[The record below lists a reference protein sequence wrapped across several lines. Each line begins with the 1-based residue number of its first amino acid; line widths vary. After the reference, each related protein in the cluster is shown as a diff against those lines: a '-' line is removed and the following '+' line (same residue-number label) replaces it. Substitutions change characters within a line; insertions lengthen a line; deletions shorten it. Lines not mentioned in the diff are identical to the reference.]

1 MASAVEP
8 TPGAA
13 PIVAPVR
20 KEEVRPMAPGTPGVP
35 LLPTRNRGTLTIGVM
50 GAMVMQILDT
60 TIANVALPHMQTSLG
75 ATIDTVTW
83 VLTSYIV
90 ATAIALPAT
99 GWLSDRLGSRNL
111 FLIAVA
117 GFIFASMACGIA
129 TSLPEMVLFR
139 IFQGVFA
146 AFINPLSQTAMLD
159 INPPERAAKAM
170 SVWGMGVMVGPI
182 MGPVIGGF
190 LTENY
195 NWRWVFYVNV
205 PVGILTFAILWFLL
219 PSRPRAE
226 RSFDFVGFTFVG
238 LAVAAFQLML
248 DRGQTEDWFDS
259 WEIILEG
266 MIAAAAAWIAVV
278 HLVTAKKPLFDRALF
293 ANRNLVMGMIFMI
306 IVGISTMAPMAL
318 LPPML
323 QQLFGYP
330 VVDTGMMM
338 APRGVGVLFTMWLG
352 GQIMGKIDTRIMIM
366 AGLVI
371 FAWSLR
377 MMAHYS
383 PEMDFWPVVTS
394 GFIQGLGMGL
404 VFMPLNALAFAT
416 LDGRYR
422 TEGASLLNLMR
433 SIGQSAGISMVTVLL
448 ARNIQVSHAD
458 LASHVTGTM
467 VPGIDLAALGQ
478 YGPLSD
484 AAVQVIDGM
493 VNKQAAMIAYIDDFY
508 LMAWISIAVVPLVM
522 LLRRPQGKIE
532 VVHAE

>member
-1 MASAVEP
+1 MATAAASP
-8 TPGAA
+8 AA
-13 PIVAPVR
+13 P
-20 KEEVRPMAPGTPGVP
+20 APGKP
-35 LLPTRNRGTLTIGVM
+35 LLPTANRGLLTMGVM

-75 ATIDTVTW
+75 ATVDTVTW

-111 FLIAVA
+111 FLIAVG
-117 GFIFASMACGIA
+117 GFVIASMLCGIA

-139 IFQGVFA
+139 VIQGIAA

-170 SVWGMGVMVGPI
+170 SVWGMGVMIGPI

-205 PVGILTFAILWFLL
+205 PVGALTFAILWFLL
-219 PSRPRAE
+219 PSRPKAR
-226 RSFDFVGFTFVG
+226 RSFDFMGFAYVGI
-238 LAVAAFQLML
+238 AVAAFQLML

-259 WEIILEG
+259 WEIIAEALV
-266 MIAAAAAWIAVV
+266 AAAFAWLAVI
-278 HLVTAKKPLFDRALF
+278 HLATAKKPLFDRELF
-293 ANRNLVMGMIFMI
+293 RNRNLVMGMLFMVVI
-306 IVGISTMAPMAL
+306 GISTMAPMAL

-338 APRGVGVLFTMWLG
+338 APRGVGVLVTMWLG
-352 GQIMGKIDTRIMIM
+352 AQVMARIDARILIIT
-366 AGLVI
+366 GLII
-371 FAWSLR
+371 FAASLR
-377 MMAHYS
+377 MMAGYS
-383 PEMDFWPVVTS
+383 LEMDYWPVVVS
-394 GFIQGLGMGL
+394 GFVQGLGMGL

-422 TEGASLLNLMR
+422 TDGASILNLTR

-448 ARNIQVSHAD
+448 ARNIQTSHAD
-458 LASHVTGTM
+458 LAAHITDATLPAASLIGRFQPLGT
-467 VPGIDLAALGQ
+467 AAM
-478 YGPLSD
+478 SFAD
-484 AAVQVIDGM
+484 AM
-493 VNKQAAMIAYIDDFY
+493 VNQQAAMIAYIDDFY
-508 LMAWISIAVVPLVM
+508 LMAWISIAVVPLVF
-522 LLRRPQGKIE
+522 LLTRPKGKME
-532 VVHAE
+532 VIHAE

>member
-1 MASAVEP
+1 MATAAASP
-8 TPGAA
+8 AA
-13 PIVAPVR
+13 P
-20 KEEVRPMAPGTPGVP
+20 APGKP
-35 LLPTRNRGTLTIGVM
+35 LLPTANRGLLTVGVM

-75 ATIDTVTW
+75 ATVDTVTW

-111 FLIAVA
+111 FLIAVG
-117 GFIFASMACGIA
+117 GFVIASMLCGIA

-139 IFQGVFA
+139 VIQGIAA

-170 SVWGMGVMVGPI
+170 SVWGMGVMIGPI

-205 PVGILTFAILWFLL
+205 PVGALTFAILWFLL
-219 PSRPRAE
+219 PSRPKAR
-226 RSFDFVGFTFVG
+226 RSFDFLGFAYVGI
-238 LAVAAFQLML
+238 AVAAFQLML

-259 WEIILEG
+259 WEIIAEALV
-266 MIAAAAAWIAVV
+266 AAAFAWLAVI
-278 HLVTAKKPLFDRALF
+278 HLATAKKPLFDRELF
-293 ANRNLVMGMIFMI
+293 RNRNLVMGMLFMVVI
-306 IVGISTMAPMAL
+306 GISTMAPMAL

-338 APRGVGVLFTMWLG
+338 APRGVGVLVTMWLG
-352 GQIMGKIDTRIMIM
+352 AQVMARIDARILIIT
-366 AGLVI
+366 GLII
-371 FAWSLR
+371 FAASLR
-377 MMAHYS
+377 MMAGYS
-383 PEMDFWPVVTS
+383 LEMDYWPVVVS
-394 GFIQGLGMGL
+394 GFVQGLGMGL

-422 TEGASLLNLMR
+422 TDGASILNLTR

-448 ARNIQVSHAD
+448 ARNIQTSHAD
-458 LASHVTGTM
+458 LAAHITDATLPAASLIGRFQPLGT
-467 VPGIDLAALGQ
+467 AAM
-478 YGPLSD
+478 SFAD
-484 AAVQVIDGM
+484 AM
-493 VNKQAAMIAYIDDFY
+493 VNQQAAMIAYIDDFY
-508 LMAWISIAVVPLVM
+508 LMAWISIAVVPLVF
-522 LLRRPQGKIE
+522 LLTRPKGKME
-532 VVHAE
+532 VIHAE

>member
-1 MASAVEP
+1 MATAAASP
-8 TPGAA
+8 AA
-13 PIVAPVR
+13 P
-20 KEEVRPMAPGTPGVP
+20 APGKP
-35 LLPTRNRGTLTIGVM
+35 LLPTASRGLLTVGVM
-50 GAMVMQILDT
+50 GAMVMQNLDT

-75 ATIDTVTW
+75 ATVDTVTW

-111 FLIAVA
+111 FLIAVG
-117 GFIFASMACGIA
+117 GFVIASMLCGIA

-139 IFQGVFA
+139 VIQGIAA

-170 SVWGMGVMVGPI
+170 SVWGMGVMIGPI

-205 PVGILTFAILWFLL
+205 PVGALTFAILWFLL
-219 PSRPRAE
+219 PSRPKAR
-226 RSFDFVGFTFVG
+226 RSFDFMGFAYVGI
-238 LAVAAFQLML
+238 AVAAFQLML

-259 WEIILEG
+259 WEIIAEAL
-266 MIAAAAAWIAVV
+266 IAAAFAWLAII
-278 HLVTAKKPLFDRALF
+278 HLATAKKPLFDRELF
-293 ANRNLVMGMIFMI
+293 RNRNLVMGMLFMVVI
-306 IVGISTMAPMAL
+306 GISTMAPMAL

-338 APRGVGVLFTMWLG
+338 APRGVGVLVTMWLG
-352 GQIMGKIDTRIMIM
+352 AQVMARIDARILIIT
-366 AGLVI
+366 GLII
-371 FAWSLR
+371 FAASLR
-377 MMAHYS
+377 MMAGYS
-383 PEMDFWPVVTS
+383 LEMDYWPVVVS
-394 GFIQGLGMGL
+394 GFVQGLGMGL

-422 TEGASLLNLMR
+422 TDGASILNLTR

-448 ARNIQVSHAD
+448 ARNIQTSHAD
-458 LASHVTGTM
+458 LAAHITDATLPAASLIGRFQPLGT
-467 VPGIDLAALGQ
+467 AAM
-478 YGPLSD
+478 SFAD
-484 AAVQVIDGM
+484 AM
-493 VNKQAAMIAYIDDFY
+493 VNQQAAMIAYIDDFY
-508 LMAWISIAVVPLVM
+508 LMAWISIAVVPLVF
-522 LLRRPQGKIE
+522 LLTRPKGKME
-532 VVHAE
+532 VIHAE

>member
-1 MASAVEP
+1 MATAAASP
-8 TPGAA
+8 AA
-13 PIVAPVR
+13 P
-20 KEEVRPMAPGTPGVP
+20 APGKP
-35 LLPTRNRGTLTIGVM
+35 LLPTANRGLLTVGVM

-75 ATIDTVTW
+75 ATVDTVTW

-111 FLIAVA
+111 FLIAVG
-117 GFIFASMACGIA
+117 GFVIASMLCGIA

-139 IFQGVFA
+139 VIQGIAA

-170 SVWGMGVMVGPI
+170 SVWGMGVMIGPI

-205 PVGILTFAILWFLL
+205 PVGALTFALLWFLL
-219 PSRPRAE
+219 PSRPKAR
-226 RSFDFVGFTFVG
+226 RSFDFLGFAYVGI
-238 LAVAAFQLML
+238 AVAAFQLML

-259 WEIILEG
+259 WEIIAEALV
-266 MIAAAAAWIAVV
+266 AAAFAWLAVI
-278 HLVTAKKPLFDRALF
+278 HLATAKKPLFDRELF
-293 ANRNLVMGMIFMI
+293 RNRNLVMGMLFMVVI
-306 IVGISTMAPMAL
+306 GISTMAPMAL

-338 APRGVGVLFTMWLG
+338 APRGVGVLVTMWLG
-352 GQIMGKIDTRIMIM
+352 AQVMARIDARILIIT
-366 AGLVI
+366 GLII
-371 FAWSLR
+371 FAASLR
-377 MMAHYS
+377 MMAGYS
-383 PEMDFWPVVTS
+383 LEMDYWPVVVS
-394 GFIQGLGMGL
+394 GFVQGLGMGL

-422 TEGASLLNLMR
+422 TDGASILNLTR

-448 ARNIQVSHAD
+448 ARNIQTSHAD
-458 LASHVTGTM
+458 LAAHITDATLPAASLIGRFQPLGT
-467 VPGIDLAALGQ
+467 AAM
-478 YGPLSD
+478 SFAD
-484 AAVQVIDGM
+484 AM
-493 VNKQAAMIAYIDDFY
+493 VNQQAAMIAYIDDFY
-508 LMAWISIAVVPLVM
+508 LMAWISIAVVPLVF
-522 LLRRPQGKIE
+522 LLTRPKGKME
-532 VVHAE
+532 VIHAE